1 MAARPRATFT
11 HRKIVRLIVEEGMD
25 INAIEIVRSLPD
37 FKAEITGIVPN
48 FGHKCFYI
56 TLRSTDAATRLAT
69 TGFDHGA
76 ERKPLKLLGAR
87 TIHVSVFVAVE
98 YPDQD
103 IVNFLKQYGQLKSEN
118 LRRLCHTEEHGICVA
133 EFTLLDRD
141 LPRKVV
147 TQGLEIFFKYTG
159 QPITCYRCG
168 STEHVV
174 KNCPKQRPR
183 FNHIRVEDRVLSAPP
198 NPPNSQDMQETQM
211 ETTCAEDSDDEISES
226 VSSEMLSSAPDLYFG
241 AVSRDL
247 FAEPSEGS

>member
-1 MAARPRATFT
+1 M
-11 HRKIVRLIVEEGMD
+11 
-25 INAIEIVRSLPD
+25 
-37 FKAEITGIVPN
+37 
-48 FGHKCFYI
+48 
-56 TLRSTDAATRLAT
+56 
-69 TGFDHGA
+69 
-76 ERKPLKLLGAR
+76 
-87 TIHVSVFVAVE
+87 
-98 YPDQD
+98 
-103 IVNFLKQYGQLKSEN
+103 
-118 LRRLCHTEEHGICVA
+118 
-133 EFTLLDRD
+133 
-141 LPRKVV
+141 

-226 VSSEMLSSAPDLYFG
+226 VSSEMLSSAPDLYSG

-247 FAEPSEGS
+247 FAEPSEGSRKQPPPSPLKSGNLKAKKAAAAVENPDKNQPQSQ